1 MISARGMQRVWMM
14 QRRNS
19 KILTRRDLVLAFTE
33 ARTLAER
40 ALASAPEYVRG
51 YQEGLAVAIEI
62 VRALDNMDR
71 AISNQRIERR

>member
-1 MISARGMQRVWMM
+1 MQ
-14 QRRNS
+14 QRNNQ
-19 KILTRRDLVLAFTE
+19 ILIRRDLVLAMTE

-71 AISNQRIERR
+71 AITDQKVERR